1 MKPAGIFVI
10 MLMLITPPLR
20 AQDPIRTPAD
30 AFNAGKDFAKEGK
43 AVAGGTVNRTTG
55 SAELPH
61 YSTSAPETKHF
72 QGGRNPIGEA
82 GVSKQTECATRHSL
96 KGFEQQECDAVNFLV
111 KNPTKRPKY
120 TMDKK
125 TDPLLTGSK
134 ETIEK
139 PGPIPGDTNQQCR
152 VETITTPGTFI
163 TETCTETYGLDN
175 VTCDKVL
182 VIKQNPG
189 CTPGQFL
196 GRILKNICPYCTD
209 PYIVGDV
216 YCAWPEQGYTMSV
229 WTSTTS
235 DGNTR
240 YNQIFD
246 RSPIPGKVGLSQD
259 NTFIGN
265 FGRRCNW
272 PFYYSQKCD
281 EKNCDMK
288 LSLIGS
294 TCNGSDFAAP
304 GNYKI
309 PFTYTDS
316 WDDQCVSLD
325 GRTR

>member
-10 MLMLITPPLR
+10 MLMLITPPLH

-30 AFNAGKDFAKEGK
+30 AFNAGKAFAQEGK
-43 AVAGGTVNRTTG
+43 TAASGKVNRSTG
-55 SAELPH
+55 IAELPH
-61 YSTSAPETKHF
+61 YSATAPEAEFF
-72 QGGRNPIGEA
+72 QHGRNPLGGA
-82 GVSKQTECATRHSL
+82 GMNKQAECATRRSL
-96 KGFEQQECDAVNFLV
+96 NGFAQQECDAVNFLV
-111 KNPTKRPKY
+111 KNPTERPKY

-175 VTCDKVL
+175 PTCDKVL
-182 VIKQNPG
+182 IIKQNPG
-189 CTPGQFL
+189 CTSGQFL
-196 GRILKNICPYCTD
+196 GRVLKNICPNCLD
-209 PYIVGDV
+209 PYIVADV
-216 YCAWPEQGYTMSV
+216 YCAGSEQGYTMSV

-235 DGNTR
+235 DGNSPRTR
-240 YNQIFD
+240 FVSNH
-246 RSPIPGKVGLSQD
+246 PVPGRVGLSQD
-259 NTFIGN
+259 NTFIGD
-265 FGRRCNW
+265 FGRGCHF
-272 PFYYSQKCD
+272 PLYYSQSCN
-281 EKNCDMK
+281 EKNCDMT

-304 GNYKI
+304 GNYQI